1 MPGKHS
7 QGREVA
13 APQTP
18 SWNCL
23 VNTRVVCIEIRGA
36 VGQGLLRVWK
46 DRGKN
51 RGCWAGRGGALGP
64 GKATLSPKV
73 QGPAECQWCMKRKM
87 GERGKRGA
95 GWRYG
100 GLAARAEGLHLTKV
114 IGSHGLFRRDRCHFG
129 WMPVL
134 GCQFCEWAIERG
146 RAWAT
151 TAEGRGRQDRRAPW
165 TLSGLSGAGQG
176 GSRDPPPP
184 LERCNQEGALPAAWS
199 P

>member
-51 RGCWAGRGGALGP
+51 
-64 GKATLSPKV
+64 K
-73 QGPAECQWCMKRKM
+73 
-87 GERGKRGA
+87 
-95 GWRYG
+95 
-100 GLAARAEGLHLTKV
+100 GLL
-114 IGSHGLFRRDRCHFG
+114 
-129 WMPVL
+129 
-134 GCQFCEWAIERG
+134 
-146 RAWAT
+146 
-151 TAEGRGRQDRRAPW
+151 GRQRWGTGAWEGHSKPQS
-165 TLSGLSGAGQG
+165 SGTSRVSMVHEEKDGRKGEA
-176 GSRDPPPP
+176 GSRVAIRGP
-184 LERCNQEGALPAAWS
+184 CSQG
-199 P
+199 